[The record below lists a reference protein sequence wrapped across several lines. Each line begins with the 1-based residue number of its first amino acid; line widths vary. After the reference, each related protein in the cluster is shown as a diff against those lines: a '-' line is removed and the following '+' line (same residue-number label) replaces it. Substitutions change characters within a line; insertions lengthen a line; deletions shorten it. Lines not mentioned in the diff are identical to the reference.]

1 MIFTQKLTQKN
12 KGGDYVQK
20 KYFGKY
26 FNPNQDLTEEQKK
39 LYDPG
44 TELINKRKKRKKPK
58 KSKKMSQQEIL
69 DRKKSKENWMNH
81 YGKSKWY

>member
-44 TELINKRKKRKKPK
+44 TELINKRKKRKNRRSQK
-58 KSKKMSQQEIL
+58 KCPNKKFWTEKNQ
-69 DRKKSKENWMNH
+69 RKT
-81 YGKSKWY
+81 G

>member
-44 TELINKRKKRKKPK
+44 TELINKRKKKKKTEEVK
-58 KSKKMSQQEIL
+58 KNVPTRNFGQKKIKGKL
-69 DRKKSKENWMNH
+69 DESLR
-81 YGKSKWY
+81 